1 MYNTYEITT
10 KNGKSSNVR
19 GISPTD
25 SSIKKALIDFVT
37 LSKEEKRI
45 KEEKDKAANT
55 LRTFIANVRNFF
67 AKKSIFTKT
76 YRIEEK
82 TDDIVYA
89 VDITASER
97 YTLPTNKE
105 DISKLKK
112 ELSKGVYDQLFEE
125 SITIKI
131 KDIIAN
137 DPKKRKELL
146 KILVDT
152 LGEDKFKE
160 YFTKEESI
168 DIKEGFMEK
177 VYQLSDDEREILF
190 RYVKPS
196 LDSVKDTSYIPERS

>member
-19 GISPTD
+19 GISPVD
-25 SSIKKALIDFVT
+25 SSVKKALIDFVT

-45 KEEKDKAANT
+45 KEEKDKAANI
-55 LRTFIANVRNFF
+55 LRAFISNVRNFF
-67 AKKSIFTKT
+67 AKKNIFIKT
-76 YRIEEK
+76 YRVEEK
-82 TDDIVYA
+82 TDNIVYA
-89 VDITASER
+89 ADITASER
-97 YTLPTNKE
+97 YSLPTNKE
-105 DISKLKK
+105 DINKLKK

-131 KDIIAN
+131 KDIISN

-146 KILVDT
+146 KTLVDT

-177 VYQLSDDEREILF
+177 IYQLSEEERNIIF
-190 RYVKPS
+190 KYIKPS
-196 LDSVKDTSYIPERS
+196 LDSVKDTSYTIE